1 MPKDYKDWKRNFYR
15 MQKLIIFLAPTLL
28 LSFLAFGLQP
38 ALAHEEADFGDIKV
52 VAGWVNEPPLANQL
66 NGIILMVSQVSNGQ
80 PVNNAPAQLDVTL
93 QKGADN
99 MPLNFQPTEE
109 AGSYTATIL
118 PTQPGQY
125 AVVMQGAVA
134 GQAING
140 QIQIEDVEDTAR
152 FAFPPVAST
161 DGSSSISSSNSSS
174 SSSSSSNLIPQ
185 GLIEQLQIVIADLT
199 AQVEQSNVTA
209 TQANNLTQS
218 ITGSIGELQTSADR
232 AYLFSLIGVGV
243 GTAGIAIG
251 VVALSRREKI

>member
-1 MPKDYKDWKRNFYR
+1 

-28 LSFLAFGLQP
+28 LSFLAFSLQP

-140 QIQIEDVEDTAR
+140 LIQIEDVEDTAR

-161 DGSSSISSSNSSS
+161 DGSSSNQ
-174 SSSSSSNLIPQ
+174 IPE
-185 GLIEQLQIVIADLT
+185 GLIDQLQMGIADLT

-218 ITGSIGELQTSADR
+218 ITESIGELHTSADR

-251 VVALSRREKI
+251 VAALSRREKI

>member
-1 MPKDYKDWKRNFYR
+1 
-15 MQKLIIFLAPTLL
+15 MQRLIIFLAPTLL
-28 LSFLAFGLQP
+28 LSFLTFNLQP

-52 VAGWVNEPPLANQL
+52 EAGWVNEPPLLNQL
-66 NGIILMVSQVSNGQ
+66 NGIILIVSRVSNGQ
-80 PVNNAPAQLDVTL
+80 PVNNALAQLDVTL

-161 DGSSSISSSNSSS
+161 DGSSSISSSNQ
-174 SSSSSSNLIPQ
+174 IPQ
-185 GLIEQLQIVIADLT
+185 GLIEQLQIVMADLT

-232 AYLFSLIGVGV
+232 AYLFGLIGVGA

>member
-140 QIQIEDVEDTAR
+140 LIQIEDVEDTAR

-161 DGSSSISSSNSSS
+161 DGSSSISSSI
-174 SSSSSSNLIPQ
+174 SSSSSSNQIPE
-185 GLIEQLQIVIADLT
+185 GLIDQLQTVMADLT

-218 ITGSIGELQTSADR
+218 ITESIGELHTSADR